1 MKRIVQKRRP
11 GPRLLAATVAA
22 VVMGVGLAA
31 CGGDDD
37 GGGDSGGESN
47 KVTFALGF
55 SPNYGQVSFF
65 NALLAGY
72 YEDAGLD
79 VDYVV
84 PDSTQTA
91 AKLVGVG
98 RADAGEFFGLDP
110 ISAVGEDIP
119 LKVATTWA
127 FGQLGLMADPAGDVK
142 SVADLEG
149 QQVGIFSGLP
159 YSEACRPRLL
169 EANGLSPDSV
179 DTVDVGFNSVT
190 PLLSGKVA
198 AAEGGDPAETV
209 TYEIESGNAPTY
221 FSYDEVCAPFL
232 FGVFVND
239 EWASDN
245 PETASKFIEATLQG
259 AKLANEDPE
268 ESHRLFTEEFPDLE
282 QPLLQFEKFGEAT
295 CGPDAAEEGLGYN
308 PSGDYEELIQLSVES
323 ELIPEEL
330 SVDEVVT
337 DEYLPEEPVTSSAC

>member
-1 MKRIVQKRRP
+1 METERRRRHR
-11 GPRLLAATVAA
+11 PRLVFATVAA
-22 VVMGVGLAA
+22 VIVGIGLVA
-31 CGGDDD
+31 CGSDDSDD
-37 GGGDSGGESN
+37 GGGTGGESN

-55 SPNYGQVSFF
+55 APNYGQVSFF

-110 ISAVGEDIP
+110 ITAVGEDIP

-127 FGQLGLMADPAGDVK
+127 FGELGLMADPNGDVK
-142 SVADLEG
+142 SVADLDG
-149 QQVGIFSGLP
+149 GTVGIFSGLP

-179 DTVDVGFNSVT
+179 ETVDVGFNSVT
-190 PLLSGKVA
+190 PLLTGKVD
-198 AAEGGDPAETV
+198 AAEGGKPAETV
-209 TYEIESGNAPTY
+209 TYQLESGEAPT
-221 FSYDEVCAPFL
+221 FLSYSEVCAPFL

-245 PETASKFIEATLQG
+245 PETASKFIEATLEG
-259 AKLANEDPE
+259 AKLATENPE
-268 ESHRLFTEEFPDLE
+268 ESHKLFTDEFPDLE
-282 QPLLQFEKFGEAT
+282 QPLLQFEEFGKAT

-308 PSGDYEELIQLSVES
+308 PSGDYEELIQLSLES
-323 ELIPEEL
+323 ELISEEL